1 MQTSKTKKGLIYLD
15 YTGNSYKP
23 TRKKSRITKRKVG
36 KNFTEDEMEKAN
48 KHMKSY
54 KLKQ

>member
-23 TRKKSRITKRKVG
+23 TRKKSRIAKRKVG